1 MSVQRS
7 VKREMKLMRGRFIV
21 GTHLPTTAVCP
32 AADEE
37 RMCTLQ
43 GGLGLTCVALG
54 LRLLGSSEQGQTVMP
69 LVESLLRRRPSR
81 DELTNHVCLLDR
93 LKSGQLTPV
102 SKGLSVSRPLGW
114 GLRV

>member
-1 MSVQRS
+1 
-7 VKREMKLMRGRFIV
+7 
-21 GTHLPTTAVCP
+21 
-32 AADEE
+32 
-37 RMCTLQ
+37 MCTLQ
-43 GGLGLTCVALG
+43 GGLGLTCVVLG

-102 SKGLSVSRPLGW
+102 SKGLSVSRLLGW